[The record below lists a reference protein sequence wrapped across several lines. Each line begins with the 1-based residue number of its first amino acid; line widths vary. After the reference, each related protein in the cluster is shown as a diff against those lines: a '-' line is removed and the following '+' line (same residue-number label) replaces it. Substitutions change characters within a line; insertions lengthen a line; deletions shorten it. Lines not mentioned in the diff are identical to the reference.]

1 MIISGIVMTS
11 RPGRLKELRE
21 TLDAIAWL
29 DVHFS
34 EESGR
39 MVVTIEAA
47 DVEESIVRLRD
58 LQELPDVGMAELSH
72 YYIEGDETHTE
83 EARP

>member
-1 MIISGIVMTS
+1 MIISGIVMAS
-11 RPGRLKELRE
+11 RAGRLAGLRE
-21 TLDAIAWL
+21 TLSEIAWV
-29 DVHFS
+29 DVHFTD
-34 EESGR
+34 ENDR